1 MADIF
6 REVDEDVRRDEA
18 NRLWERYQGLVLA
31 VAAVIVLAT
40 GGWRAYDYWRT
51 QKAEKAAAQYEAA
64 LIQARDGKSDEAA
77 AALKGLTG
85 ADAPQGYR
93 TLAALRLAAETG
105 RKDPAAGT
113 KAYDA
118 IGQDAAVPPLLQ
130 SAAKLR
136 AAMLRLD
143 EADAKEIASRL
154 EPLAAAGA
162 PFRHSAREM
171 LGLAALKA
179 NDLDAAGRWLDQL
192 VIDADAPAPVRERA
206 EALLGLVRAG
216 KPAAK

>member
-18 NRLWERYQGLVLA
+18 NKLWEKYQGLVLA
-31 VAAVIVLAT
+31 AAALVVLAT
-40 GGWRAYDYWRT
+40 AGWRAYDYWRT
-51 QKAEKAAAQYEAA
+51 QKAEAASASYEAA
-64 LIQARDGKSDEAA
+64 LVLARDGRNDDAVTGLK
-77 AALKGLTG
+77 ALTEPGT
-85 ADAPQGYR
+85 PQGYR
-93 TLAALRLAAETG
+93 TLAALRLAGELG
-105 RKDPAAGT
+105 RKDAAAGA

-118 IGQDAAVPPLLQ
+118 IGQDGSVAPLLQ

-143 EADAKEIASRL
+143 DADAREISARL

-179 NDLDAAGRWLDQL
+179 GDFDAAGRWFDQL
-192 VIDADAPAPVRERA
+192 VIDADAPAAVRERA

-216 KPAAK
+216 KASAK